1 MVITKR
7 VMKSIADA
15 KRKPEECE
23 SSGSDCRQ
31 KSNLERKRLDFF
43 YV

>member
-1 MVITKR
+1 
-7 VMKSIADA
+7 MKKETSVFI
-15 KRKPEECE
+15 KTEQ
-23 SSGSDCRQ
+23 SGGHLAASDCRQ